1 MPTPTKAVKANPVSG
16 ALIDPP
22 VATFCSANGIAQLS
36 DLATFYDFKGGINC
50 SANPNYPA
58 ASSADVYIVSVAG
71 KIGGASGVVV
81 EVGDQIIAIST
92 NAGGTQAAVGSSWVV
107 TQNNINPANVAFTG
121 GTITGTTISGL
132 TISTTTGTLTI
143 GNLVPVEF
151 QQQFQT
157 IGTFYAGGNVYIS
170 DALTTAG
177 DVIFSGAYDATFTLT
192 ANTAVTFP
200 ASGTLAT
207 TTGNVATATALAT
220 ARNVFNI
227 SFDGTA
233 NVAGDAT
240 NTGHF
245 ASVPGTGAAGH
256 FVTENGTAPTVIA
269 GRSAWYSDGS
279 GLPSFKNGIGAP
291 VTLVRSSD
299 IGVSVQ
305 AYDADLT
312 TWAGITPGAG
322 VATALA
328 VANNSAGGYSPID
341 GTATLSNKTLT
352 EPKFASGGFIADAN
366 GNQLLIFTTTAS
378 AVNEVTLANAATAGS
393 PALSATGG
401 DTNISI
407 NLVPK
412 GTGGVMLPDGAAATP
427 ALRFAA
433 DTNTGIYR
441 IGADNIGFATAGT
454 LRWHISGGG
463 NLFSGS
469 GNYDYNIGASL
480 FLGSSGSAAAPT
492 FSFGSSTDTN
502 TGMYRVSEDQIGF
515 TAGGTLRATIN
526 TTDLILTVGL
536 TLPKTIT
543 AGGTTGA
550 QTINKTSGSVNFAAA
565 ATSLVVTNSLCT
577 TSSVIHCT
585 IATND
590 ATAAN
595 VKAVAAAGSFTIYL
609 STAPT
614 AETRVN
620 FLLTN

>member
-22 VATFCSANGIAQLS
+22 VSTFCSANGIAQLS

-220 ARNVFNI
+220 ARNIFNI
-227 SFDGTA
+227 SFNGTA

-245 ASVPGTGAAGH
+245 ASIPGTGAAGH
-256 FVTENGTAPTVIA
+256 FVTQNGTAPTLIA

-279 GLPSFKNGIGAP
+279 GVPSFKNGTGTA

-312 TWAGITPGAG
+312 TWAGITPAAG
-322 VATALA
+322 VGTALA
-328 VANNSAGGYSPID
+328 IAPNAAGGFLTYGNGAVWVSATASGAQSLTSATPTATTF
-341 GTATLSNKTLT
+341 GTANGGIAALWNTGTSTVTAPFTGRIIVTCILPISATV
-352 EPKFASGGFIADAN
+352 SGGSLQATFDSALKKN
-366 GNQLLIFTTTAS
+366 GTTTLAS
-378 AVNEVTLANAATAGS
+378 AWAGYCATDTVSLVNDTIS
-393 PALSATGG
+393 FSATFACTSGDTFQLISTFDNGG
-401 DTNISI
+401 DNAQ
-407 NLVPK
+407 L
-412 GTGGVMLPDGAAATP
+412 
-427 ALRFAA
+427 
-433 DTNTGIYR
+433 
-441 IGADNIGFATAGT
+441 
-454 LRWHISGGG
+454 
-463 NLFSGS
+463 
-469 GNYDYNIGASL
+469 ASE
-480 FLGSSGSAAAPT
+480 
-492 FSFGSSTDTN
+492 
-502 TGMYRVSEDQIGF
+502 RQIIIEF
-515 TAGGTLRATIN
+515 RA
-526 TTDLILTVGL
+526 
-536 TLPKTIT
+536 
-543 AGGTTGA
+543 
-550 QTINKTSGSVNFAAA
+550 
-565 ATSLVVTNSLCT
+565 
-577 TSSVIHCT
+577 
-585 IATND
+585 
-590 ATAAN
+590 
-595 VKAVAAAGSFTIYL
+595 
-609 STAPT
+609 
-614 AETRVN
+614 
-620 FLLTN
+620 